1 MAYAEVMFNTGNTT
15 GYTDG
20 MPIAVMGSGV
30 LISPAELIN
39 WFQNSV
45 VPPSISVLEPNK
57 KAEVKRDALRTKYL
71 AADGRT
77 AAEAATIRFG
87 AAYTGGTPET
97 KANLE
102 AQVQADIDQAIL
114 DKADYLADG
123 YDTNWRPIELKSN
136 GVLPVDIAQSILNDL
151 VKRQSSTVAHPIA
164 PRTRMRARRW
174 RVPYENLASAPM
186 VANLRN
192 PSVRVDV
199 QRQITPF
206 TAAQIKQD
214 L

>member
-1 MAYAEVMFNTGNTT
+1 MVYAEVMFNTGNTT

-20 MPIAVMGSGV
+20 MPITFMGSGV
-30 LISPAELIN
+30 LISPEELIN

-45 VPPSISVLEPNK
+45 IPPSVDTLEPNK
-57 KAEVKRDALRTKYL
+57 KIEVKRDALRTKYL
-71 AADGRT
+71 AENGRT
-77 AAEAATIRFG
+77 AAEGATIKFG
-87 AAYTGGTPET
+87 STYTNGNAEE
-97 KANLE
+97 KAHME
-102 AQVQADIDQAIL
+102 QQVQADIDQAVA

-123 YDTNWRPIELKSN
+123 YDTNWSPTQLKQN
-136 GVLPVDIAQSILNDL
+136 GVLPVDISQSILNDL
-151 VKRQSSTVAHPIA
+151 VKRQISTFAHPIA

-174 RVPYENLASAPM
+174 RVPYENLAPAPM

-192 PSVRVDV
+192 SSVRVDV

-206 TAAQIKQD
+206 TAAQIRQA